1 MTNFS
6 KFILKEKFFNS
17 SKYNL
22 NMPYIIAEIGV
33 NHEGSLDRAKEMIIN
48 AKKGGAHAVKFQS
61 YKAEKLASKNSP
73 AYWDTTKEKTLSQYE
88 LFKKHDKFGENEFKI
103 LYEFCKVNNIDF
115 SSTPFDLE
123 SANYLNKYCEFFKIS
138 SSDLTNH
145 PFIKHICEF
154 KKPII
159 LSTGAS
165 TLDEIDESVKIIQN
179 HANKLILLHCV
190 LNYPTENHNANL
202 GVIKLLK
209 DRYKDVIIGYSD
221 HTLPGSSMK
230 TCEIAHLLGAEV
242 IEKHFTFD
250 KTLNGNDHYHAM
262 DYNDLKIFTKKLKEN
277 AIIYGETRINLE
289 SQQSAIKNARRS
301 LYYAN
306 NLNPGDVIKLSDID
320 IKRPGIGIEPKKID
334 EVIGRKLI
342 IEVEE
347 DQVIKMDHFR

>member
-1 MTNFS
+1 
-6 KFILKEKFFNS
+6 
-17 SKYNL
+17 
-22 NMPYIIAEIGV
+22 
-33 NHEGSLDRAKEMIIN
+33 
-48 AKKGGAHAVKFQS
+48 
-61 YKAEKLASKNSP
+61 
-73 AYWDTTKEKTLSQYE
+73 
-88 LFKKHDKFGENEFKI
+88 
-103 LYEFCKVNNIDF
+103 
-115 SSTPFDLE
+115 
-123 SANYLNKYCEFFKIS
+123 
-138 SSDLTNH
+138 
-145 PFIKHICEF
+145 
-154 KKPII
+154 
-159 LSTGAS
+159 
-165 TLDEIDESVKIIQN
+165 
-179 HANKLILLHCV
+179 
-190 LNYPTENHNANL
+190 
-202 GVIKLLK
+202 
-209 DRYKDVIIGYSD
+209 
-221 HTLPGSSMK
+221 MK